1 MAKRV
6 EKFPQV
12 VYRKH
17 TQTLSPHP
25 SPWVRKPGRHL
36 PEFAFFVILSFVA
49 MAVDVQYGFGWL
61 NGLAGKLAAP
71 MVYSV
76 DRILFPLARSVAFVR
91 ETWDAKKENAA
102 LREEL
107 DRARR
112 DLHYYESEFHK
123 NLRYRELLNL
133 KAEVAPEAVAAQVL
147 RYQDSAAQRAIVL
160 RAGEAEGLEVG
171 QPVLGESG
179 QLLGRISRIDRRF
192 STVVLLTD
200 PSCRAGVA
208 VESTQAQGILYNRN
222 GQLFVSVDRAEEV
235 REGDRLV
242 TSHLSD
248 LFPEGLL
255 VGRIVGP
262 AGDKETDPLV
272 AAHLGLMKSYRVEP
286 VFPNEKWGSARE
298 VLCLPA
304 YRSRPVAPD
313 KGS

>member
-12 VYRKH
+12 IYRRHSKS
-17 TQTLSPHP
+17 LSPHP

-36 PEFAFFVILSFVA
+36 PEFVLFVTLSFVA
-49 MAVDVQYGFGWL
+49 MGVDVQYGFGWL
-61 NGLAGKLAAP
+61 SGLAGKISAP
-71 MVYSV
+71 VVYAV
-76 DRILFPLARSVAFVR
+76 DRILFPLARSVVFVR
-91 ETWDAKKENAA
+91 ETWDAKKENSE
-102 LREEL
+102 LR
-107 DRARR
+107 DRLAEAQRE
-112 DLHYYESEFHK
+112 LHYFESEFHK

-133 KAEVAPEAVAAQVL
+133 KAEVAPEAVAAQIL
-147 RYQDSAAQRAIVL
+147 SYHPSSIRRTIVL
-160 RAGEAEGLEVG
+160 RAGQAEGLEAG
-171 QPVLGESG
+171 QPVLSEGG
-179 QLLGRISRIDRRF
+179 QLLGRIERVDSRF

-208 VESTQAQGILYNRN
+208 VESTQSQGILYNRN
-222 GQLFVSVDRAEEV
+222 GELFVSVERAEEV

-255 VGRIVGP
+255 VGEIVGP
-262 AGDKETDPLV
+262 AGEKETDPLV

-286 VFPNEKWGSARE
+286 VFPTEKWGSARE

-304 YRSRPVAPD
+304 YQPRAKS
-313 KGS
+313 SN